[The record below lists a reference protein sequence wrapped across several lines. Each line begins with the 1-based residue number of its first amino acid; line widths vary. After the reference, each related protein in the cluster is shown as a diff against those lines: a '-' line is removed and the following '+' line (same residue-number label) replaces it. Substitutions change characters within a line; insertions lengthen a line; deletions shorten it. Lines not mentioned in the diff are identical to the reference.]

1 MSIPDQSVK
10 DSSIRKYKVNQ
21 SPTVN
26 PWPISQSSANHP
38 ILDQSINSLQIPS
51 IQCHTDQ
58 PYRSTESPFLSYK
71 YQSQS
76 SKLDRHRFGTHWH
89 RSCQSYVNRW
99 PFRILTGN
107 KFTVW
112 TGYWSRR
119 RTNRTPILNQKKCKY
134 DNPMSILQS
143 HVNPSPIS
151 QSHFCRLPPSPIAKR
166 PCHSFTGA
174 NHQNWIDTHWH
185 GHVNHA
191 SQEDNSVRGRGTSVL
206 QGSTTGLVGGRF
218 RTSTPILDLSV
229 KSNHVPID

>member
-1 MSIPDQSVK
+1 MQCRYDANPMSIK
-10 DSSIRKYKVNQ
+10 
-21 SPTVN
+21 
-26 PWPISQSSANHP
+26 SQSSVNQVP
-38 ILDQSINSLQIPS
+38 IGVTGRQL
-51 IQCHTDQ
+51 
-58 PYRSTESPFLSYK
+58 RKEK
-71 YQSQS
+71 
-76 SKLDRHRFGTHWH
+76 
-89 RSCQSYVNRW
+89 
-99 PFRILTGN
+99 GN

-143 HVNPSPIS
+143 HVNPLPIS

-229 KSNHVPID
+229 KSNHVPIDYQFDINWEPIQFRSIPAQHHDVSIQCQSGSNFAIQCQSRTNFPIYW